1 MAHHQKNFKRSFR
14 SSEVGAGLLPTS
26 PWAPSP
32 LNWRAAVV
40 LLMSS
45 LCSGKAEGVVVLGGE
60 KLAVDSFADNI
71 AAQMDP
77 IRRAALY
84 LRPWPYLAGRIWG
97 GLQPKKGGG
106 FGRTAS
112 LPDGVCTPLDGPA
125 RPQPSH
131 PALGFFLSFPLELI
145 GSLSG

>member
-45 LCSGKAEGVVVLGGE
+45 LCSGKAEGVCGG
-60 KLAVDSFADNI
+60 KDLLSI
-71 AAQMDP
+71 H
-77 IRRAALY
+77 
-84 LRPWPYLAGRIWG
+84 
-97 GLQPKKGGG
+97 LQ
-106 FGRTAS
+106 T
-112 LPDGVCTPLDGPA
+112 
-125 RPQPSH
+125 
-131 PALGFFLSFPLELI
+131 I
-145 GSLSG
+145 

>member
-77 IRRAALY
+77 IRRAELY

-97 GLQPKKGGG
+97 GLRPNRGVVLAAQHRSPMG
-106 FGRTAS
+106 FAPPWT
-112 LPDGVCTPLDGPA
+112 A
-125 RPQPSH
+125 RPGPSH
-131 PALGFFLSFPLELI
+131 RTLLSASFFPSPW
-145 GSLSG
+145 S